1 MDATEIKMKALEQG
15 VKIATELKKSNI
27 VVRPD
32 SEMVA
37 VIAYLQKL
45 GQFEQPAVEEALSK
59 KGQGVPFPL
68 TPIIP
73 DNGRRANGAE

>member
-1 MDATEIKMKALEQG
+1 MKALEQG

-45 GQFEQPAVEEALSK
+45 GQFEQSAVEEALAK
-59 KGQGVPFPL
+59 KGQGIPFPL
-68 TPIIP
+68 SPVIP
-73 DNGRRANGAE
+73 DKSRRADGAQ